1 MDILSRSGDSV
12 KKLWAGLNGPQRFV
26 LALAAALMVAL
37 LIWGSRSATTET
49 WQRVVGHEVGES
61 ERAETLKALA
71 QKKIVYEVRGGEIWV
86 PKAQAD
92 KVVLE
97 LAGEGAL
104 SERAVWKWLES
115 SDVFATK
122 WDKEKRFQ
130 IALQRKL
137 ELMIRAVE
145 GVRNASVQI
154 TPASEAGQLG
164 FQGPKSS
171 ASVQVELKPGSVLS
185 TANVKAVAGI
195 VSHAVPG
202 LDPDRVH
209 LMDSQGRAYR
219 IPKAD
224 EAAGMAEGI
233 RDIEARIEAEVKGK
247 IAELFENARI
257 VVRAFARGKSERSE
271 SVKHGRAV
279 PHEERSLRKI
289 KDAGGRSGPGVIKGE
304 GSLEPSAD
312 PLKYQEQE
320 DETRSKVDQTT
331 TQSYDPAGQI
341 ERITVGVL
349 LPVPVDATG
358 KAIGKLPPLDEVRK
372 LAMMA
377 SGAKLEDVSV
387 VALETRAPE
396 PIPAPQ
402 AGEVAMEWF
411 LANWTK
417 IALAFLAFF
426 ALIVVAFAVRGALSR
441 EDVEEIKS
449 ISERI
454 GEPERAAALADP
466 LRAGAEPDTLRRG
479 IQEAVDRDPEDAAAA
494 LKAWVAGR

>member
-26 LALAAALMVAL
+26 LALSAVLMVAL
-37 LIWGSRSATTET
+37 LLWGSRSATGES
-49 WQRVVGHEVGES
+49 WQRVVGHEVGTTERS
-61 ERAETLKALA
+61 EAMRVLA
-71 QKKIVYEVRGGEIWV
+71 QKKIAHEVRDGEIWV

-104 SERAVWKWLES
+104 SEKAVWKWLES

-122 WDKEKRFQ
+122 WEKEKRFQ

-137 ELMIRAVE
+137 ELMIRAIE
-145 GVRNASVQI
+145 NVRSASVQI

-164 FQGPKSS
+164 FQGPKAS
-171 ASVQVELKPGSVLS
+171 ASVQVDLKPGSVLS
-185 TANVKAVAGI
+185 TANVKAIAGI
-195 VSHAVPG
+195 VSHAVSG

-219 IPKAD
+219 IPKVEEGVLGD
-224 EAAGMAEGI
+224 SILEIEAAME
-233 RDIEARIEAEVKGK
+233 RRVKEK
-247 IAELFENARI
+247 ISALFPNAGI
-257 VVRAFARGKSERSE
+257 VVRAFGRSKGERVE
-271 SVKHGRAV
+271 SVQRGNAV
-279 PHEERSLRKI
+279 PTKERTRSVSKGVGVAPTAFATKGADTL
-289 KDAGGRSGPGVIKGE
+289 DAGPQ
-304 GSLEPSAD
+304 EP
-312 PLKYQEQE
+312 KYVERE
-320 DETRSKVDQTT
+320 DETEYRHDEKRVWSN
-331 TQSYDPAGQI
+331 DPAGQI
-341 ERITVGVL
+341 ERVTVGVL
-349 LPVPVDATG
+349 LPVPVDTTG
-358 KAIGKLPPLDEVRK
+358 KVIGKLPPLDEVRK

-402 AGEVAMEWF
+402 AGEVALEWF
-411 LANWTK
+411 FANWTK

-466 LRAGAEPDTLRRG
+466 LRSGAEPDVLRRG